1 MDIINVTGLLVEAC
15 HGLLDFE
22 RVTPQP
28 FVIDLALF
36 GDFDASRTDLIE
48 DTVNYAL
55 AADLARRVVRNHS
68 FFLIE
73 RLAGAIADELLAAF
87 LLVKRVR
94 VTVHKPKAPVEG
106 EFSDISV
113 EIERERF
120 FA

>member
-1 MDIINVTGLLVEAC
+1 MDKLSVTGLTVEAC

-28 FVIDLALF
+28 FVVDLVLF
-36 GDFDASRTDLIE
+36 GDFAACRTDAIT
-48 DTVNYAL
+48 DTVDYAA
-55 AADLARRVVRNHS
+55 AADLARRVVRENS

-73 RLAGAIADELLAAF
+73 RLAGAIADALLAAF
-87 LLVKRVR
+87 PPLVRVS
-94 VTVHKPKAPVEG
+94 VTVHKPHAPIEG

-113 EIERERF
+113 EIERERS

>member
-1 MDIINVTGLLVEAC
+1 MDKISVTGLSVEAC

-22 RVTPQP
+22 RVAPQP

-36 GDFDASRTDLIE
+36 GDFAACRTDAIE
-48 DTVNYAL
+48 DTVNYAG
-55 AADLARRVVRNHS
+55 AADLARRVVRENS

-73 RLAGAIADELLAAF
+73 RLAGAIAKELLEAF
-87 LLVKRVR
+87 PLIKRVQ

-113 EIERERF
+113 EIERERS

>member
-1 MDIINVTGLLVEAC
+1 MDKISVTGLYVKAC

-36 GDFDASRTDLIE
+36 GDFEACRTDLIE
-48 DTVNYAL
+48 DTVNYAA
-55 AADLARRVVRNHS
+55 AADLARLVVRENS

-73 RLAGAIADELLAAF
+73 RLAEAIAEELLAAF
-87 LLVKRVR
+87 PLIKRAR
-94 VTVHKPKAPVEG
+94 VTVHKPKAPIEG
-106 EFSDISV
+106 EFSDISI
-113 EIERERF
+113 EIERERS

>member
-1 MDIINVTGLLVEAC
+1 MDKISVMGLSVEAC

-36 GDFDASRTDLIE
+36 GDFTACQSDRIE
-48 DTVNYAL
+48 DTVNYAG
-55 AADLARRVVRNHS
+55 AADLARRVVRENS

-73 RLAGAIADELLAAF
+73 RLAEAIAKELLEAF
-87 LLVKRVR
+87 PLIKRVR

-106 EFSDISV
+106 EFSDISI
-113 EIERERF
+113 EIERERS